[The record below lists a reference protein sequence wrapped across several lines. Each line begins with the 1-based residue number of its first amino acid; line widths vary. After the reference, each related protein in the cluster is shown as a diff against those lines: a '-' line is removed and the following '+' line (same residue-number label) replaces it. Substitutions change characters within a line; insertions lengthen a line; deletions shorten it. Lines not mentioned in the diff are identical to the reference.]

1 VAFDCNLSLVLMQ
14 FQARDSIPVFSLTE
28 ASTEPLGQFQEDIG
42 SQQQEDYEPV
52 PIERL
57 RECDVL
63 IA

>member
-1 VAFDCNLSLVLMQ
+1 MQ

-42 SQQQEDYEPV
+42 SQQQDNYGPV
-52 PIERL
+52 PVEQL
-57 RECDVL
+57 RERDIL

>member
-1 VAFDCNLSLVLMQ
+1 MQ